1 MSKRSVVSSDKD
13 SVVSPD
19 KDSVVSPDKD
29 SMVSPD
35 KDSMVSPD
43 KDSVV
48 SPDKSSL
55 RSLEN
60 TLISEATPA
69 WLRLKALTGARIALG
84 RTGVSLPTKDIL
96 EFRMAHARARDAVHT
111 ALDIKPL
118 FKALVGKGF
127 APVTVASQA
136 ADRHTFLLRPDL
148 GRRLSVASAQ
158 TLTSLRHD
166 TQRPLPSLAFVVADG
181 LSAQAIQGHALAL
194 LEALLLELPH
204 VQDSAVV
211 IATQARVAL
220 GDEVGEIL
228 GAELVVVLIGERPGL
243 SAPDSMSAYLTW
255 HPKVGRTDV
264 ERNCISNIRLEGLS
278 YAESAQKLAWL
289 IRQAKVLGKSGV
301 ELKEESAS

>member
-1 MSKRSVVSSDKD
+1 MSKRS
-13 SVVSPD
+13 
-19 KDSVVSPDKD
+19 
-29 SMVSPD
+29 MVSPN
-35 KDSMVSPD
+35 KASMAVLDNAPILSLERAPMPSPD
-43 KDSVV
+43 
-48 SPDKSSL
+48 
-55 RSLEN
+55 N

-69 WLRLKALTGARIALG
+69 WLKLKELTGARIALG

-111 ALDIKPL
+111 ALEIEPL
-118 FKALVGKGF
+118 FKGLASRGF
-127 APVTVASQA
+127 APITVASQA

-148 GRRLSVASAQ
+148 GRRLSVDSSQ
-158 TLTSLRHD
+158 TLTNLSND
-166 TQRPLPSLAFVVADG
+166 TKQALPNLAFVIADG
-181 LSAQAIQGHALAL
+181 LSAQAIQRHALAL
-194 LEALLLELPH
+194 LEALRLELAQ
-204 VQDSAVV
+204 VQEAAVV

-220 GDEVGEIL
+220 GDEIGEIL

-278 YAESAQKLAWL
+278 YTEAAQKLAWL
-289 IRQAKVLGKSGV
+289 IRQAKLLGKSGV

>member
-1 MSKRSVVSSDKD
+1 MPKRSVVSLEKASVASSDKAL
-13 SVVSPD
+13 VVSSDQAPVLSPD
-19 KDSVVSPDKD
+19 KA
-29 SMVSPD
+29 
-35 KDSMVSPD
+35 
-43 KDSVV
+43 
-48 SPDKSSL
+48 
-55 RSLEN
+55 
-60 TLISEATPA
+60 LISEATPA
-69 WLRLKALTGARIALG
+69 WLKLKELTGARIALG

-111 ALDIKPL
+111 ALEIEPL

-127 APVTVASQA
+127 APVTVTSQA
-136 ADRHTFLLRPDL
+136 IDRHTFLLRPDL

-158 TLTSLRHD
+158 TLTTLSHD
-166 TQRPLPSLAFVVADG
+166 TSGPLPSLAFVIADG
-181 LSAQAIQGHALAL
+181 LSAQAIQGHALQL
-194 LEALLLELPH
+194 LEALRVELPQ
-204 VQDSAVV
+204 VQEAAVV

-220 GDEVGEIL
+220 GDEIGEIL

-264 ERNCISNIRLEGLS
+264 ERNCISNIRLEGLG

-301 ELKEESAS
+301 DLKEESES

>member
-1 MSKRSVVSSDKD
+1 
-13 SVVSPD
+13 
-19 KDSVVSPDKD
+19 
-29 SMVSPD
+29 MVSPD
-35 KDSMVSPD
+35 ETSAISPD
-43 KDSVV
+43 SASSLWPDKAPVL
-48 SPDKSSL
+48 SPDKSPVVPSVEAPML
-55 RSLEN
+55 SPDN
-60 TLISEATPA
+60 ALISEATPA
-69 WLRLKALTGARIALG
+69 WLKLKELTGARIALG

-111 ALDIKPL
+111 ALEIEPL

-136 ADRHTFLLRPDL
+136 VDRHTFLLRPDL
-148 GRRLSVASAQ
+148 GRRLSVTSAQ
-158 TLTSLRHD
+158 ALTTLSQD
-166 TQRPLPSLAFVVADG
+166 AKRPLPSLAFVIADG
-181 LSAQAIQGHALAL
+181 LSAQAIQVHALEL
-194 LEALLLELPH
+194 LESLRLELPQ
-204 VQDSAVV
+204 VQEAAVV

-220 GDEVGEIL
+220 GDEIGEIL

-264 ERNCISNIRLEGLS
+264 ERNCISNIRLEGLN
-278 YAESAQKLAWL
+278 YAEGAQKLAWL